1 MANSIENEEVIV
13 SCENIHKTYLLG
25 LEGVPALRGIALDV
39 YHGELLVVYGT
50 SGGGKSTLLNI
61 LGTIDVPTKGN
72 LALFDHRVTDRSPDQ
87 MLAAMRSKKLG
98 FVFQSFN
105 LLSTMTSIENVS
117 LPMIVL
123 GERSR
128 DEIRERAISLLK
140 DVGLGHR
147 LDHYPSMLSG
157 GEQQRVT
164 IARALANDPQ
174 MLLLDE
180 PTGDLDS
187 KNTDLIMKILLRLN
201 SERRITMVMV
211 THDVYMKQ
219 YAHRVLYLRDGK
231 VHRIETIDAKVRQRA
246 LDDLI
251 NSSDE
256 QLHQAAWGVA
266 QATKMSVKKAPEE
279 YATASA
285 QRPLSSLDG
294 TDEDMDSIVQL
305 LFAGARRSS
314 TV

>member
-1 MANSIENEEVIV
+1 MSLFCKSDDVIV

-72 LALFDHRVTDRSPDQ
+72 LALFDHRVTDRSPDR
-87 MLAAMRSKKLG
+87 MLAEMRSKKLG

-105 LLSTMTSIENVS
+105 LLSTMTAIENVS

-128 DEIRERAISLLK
+128 EDIRERAISLLK
-140 DVGLGHR
+140 EVGLGHR
-147 LDHYPSMLSG
+147 LEHYPSMLSG

-164 IARALANDPQ
+164 IARALANDPE

-231 VHRIETIDAKVRQRA
+231 VHRIETIAKGVRERA
-246 LDDLI
+246 LEELSKADA
-251 NSSDE
+251 E
-256 QLHQAAWGVA
+256 QLHQAAWGA
-266 QATKMSVKKAPEE
+266 SHATRVSLTKKPEE
-279 YATASA
+279 YATISA

-294 TDEDMDSIVQL
+294 TDDDMEEIVQL
-305 LFAGARRSS
+305 LFGD
-314 TV
+314 VKKK

>member
-1 MANSIENEEVIV
+1 MEEQDVIV

-128 DEIRERAISLLK
+128 EDIRERAISLLK
-140 DVGLGHR
+140 EVGLGHR

-164 IARALANDPQ
+164 IARALANDPE

-187 KNTDLIMKILLRLN
+187 KNTDLIMKILLTLN
-201 SERRITMVMV
+201 TERRITLVMV

-231 VHRIETIDAKVRQRA
+231 VHRIETIDKDVRQRA
-246 LDDLI
+246 INDLI
-251 NSSDE
+251 HSSED
-256 QLHQAAWGVA
+256 QMHQAAWGVP
-266 QATKMSVKKAPEE
+266 QSTKMSVKKAPEE

-294 TDEDMDSIVQL
+294 TDEDMDAIVQL
-305 LFAGARRSS
+305 LFSGTRRTS
-314 TV
+314 TS